1 MRFTMRS
8 PPAHDVSRPRLRG
21 SNSPAREG
29 RPSPTAGPALLGP
42 DALVEQPDDAGF
54 AGTEGRNLVPQGDW
68 LGSFPTRSLQET
80 DRPSPEELD
89 RIEPWSPGKEAR
101 GQERSLQVTNPIA
114 LYLSEVSKVPLLTP
128 EEEIVLAKAIE
139 LGNEIRTEP
148 ERALF
153 SIWEW
158 TTNATERE
166 TRQANP
172 AYTLP
177 FGPEATHI
185 VRSALA
191 AAAIDGGLSLPPAL
205 PEVGATDDHELP
217 GDVRRFLHAYRPM
230 VEPETSEVQVSGARR
245 PPAIAVAE
253 CCLGLIGAVSRV
265 VQGSDREARNARAG
279 ELYAWARDLVVL
291 PALRR
296 WIGIGR
302 DGDVLRCMGYNPDP
316 ARAVRFRD
324 QGELVRLGH
333 DARDRLVTANLRLV
347 VHVARKYASRVGN
360 TLELTDLIQEGN
372 IGLMRAVEKFDYRLG
387 YKFSTYAYWWIR
399 QAITRAIADRGRTIR
414 IPVKTGDEIVRLTQV
429 SKGLHAELARAP
441 TLVEIAQAMSAG
453 REVPVLPE
461 RVCQLVWAA
470 QAPLS
475 LDMPVGEDG
484 DATLGDSIAD
494 SVALAPLDAACDR
507 LLRGQLLA
515 VLESLTAREQ
525 RVIRLRFGLD
535 DGRPRTF
542 REIGRAFGVSH
553 ERVRQIEAAALT
565 KLRHPSRS
573 RKLRGYLN

>member
-1 MRFTMRS
+1 MHSTVRS
-8 PPAHDVSRPRLRG
+8 PPGHEASRPRLHG
-21 SNSPAREG
+21 SKSSTSEG
-29 RPSPTAGPALLGP
+29 RPSRTAGRALLGP
-42 DALVEQPDDAGF
+42 HALAEQPDHAGF
-54 AGTEGRNLVPQGDW
+54 ASTEGGDLVPQGDR
-68 LGSFPTRSLQET
+68 L
-80 DRPSPEELD
+80 
-89 RIEPWSPGKEAR
+89 
-101 GQERSLQVTNPIA
+101 GQERTPQDTELIA

-139 LGNEIRTEP
+139 LGDEIRTAP
-148 ERALF
+148 ERALL

-177 FGPEATHI
+177 FGPEAKRI

-191 AAAIDGGLSLPPAL
+191 AAAINGKLPPPPAL
-205 PEVGATDDHELP
+205 PEGGGADDHALP
-217 GDVRRFLHAYRPM
+217 GEVRRLLHAYRRM
-230 VEPETSEVQVSGARR
+230 VEPETSEVPLSAARR
-245 PPAIAVAE
+245 PPATAVAD
-253 CCLGLIGAVSRV
+253 CCVGLIGAVSREV
-265 VQGSDREARNARAG
+265 HGPDREAGNTRAG
-279 ELYAWARDLVVL
+279 ELHAWARDLVVL

-296 WIGIGR
+296 WIGTRR
-302 DGDVLRCMGYNPDP
+302 DTDVLRCMGYDPDP
-316 ARAVRFRD
+316 APPGRSHD

-347 VHVARKYASRVGN
+347 VHVARKYVSRAGN
-360 TLELTDLIQEGN
+360 TLALTDLIQDGN
-372 IGLMRAVEKFDYRLG
+372 IGLMRAVEKFDYTLG

-399 QAITRAIADRGRTIR
+399 QAITRAIADTGRTIR
-414 IPVKTGDEIVRLTQV
+414 IPVKTGDEIVRLTWV
-429 SKGLHAELARAP
+429 SKDLRDELGRAP

-453 REVPVLPE
+453 RDVPVLPE

-484 DATLGDSIAD
+484 DATLADSIAD
-494 SVALAPLDAACDR
+494 PVALAPLDAACDR

-525 RVIRLRFGLD
+525 RVIRLRFGLG

-553 ERVRQIEAAALT
+553 ERIRQIEAAALT